1 MAGHRVLSRVLASFG
16 KVLSLRTVSSSFRP
30 EAFKQLAKIDNL
42 PSFAKMQTGTFST
55 CNIQANAWKTG
66 LQGAKYWQKY
76 LLSSQRIFAFNSAGN
91 FAKESLVV
99 NICGNLVIPKRCV
112 NSRNKHGKP
121 KTCKAV
127 ANRFFRTADGNL
139 KFWRPGKNHKMMKK
153 GPKRSRQLRKPVLC
167 NKRQLKLLNK
177 MLGRGGR

>member
-1 MAGHRVLSRVLASFG
+1 M
-16 KVLSLRTVSSSFRP
+16 
-30 EAFKQLAKIDNL
+30 
-42 PSFAKMQTGTFST
+42 
-55 CNIQANAWKTG
+55 WKTG
-66 LQGAKYWQKY
+66 LPGAKHQQKY
-76 LLSSQRIFAFNSAGN
+76 FLSSPSIFAFDSVGN
-91 FAKESLVV
+91 FAKQSLMAD
-99 NICGNLVIPKRCV
+99 IPSRLVIPKRCV

-127 ANRFFRTADGNL
+127 ANRFFRTSDGNL

-167 NKRQLKLLNK
+167 NKRQLKLYNK